1 VGSIF
6 GATLEETPRD
16 YLFYSGGAGTVRG
29 HPFQSLG
36 VYVISPD
43 QLTGG
48 TMFLA
53 LSGEIRASIT
63 EKVGVVGFYDVGS
76 VGVNDFIDDPQGGW
90 QAGAG
95 IGLRYATG
103 FGPIRVDIATPV
115 EGSAGQNTD
124 GGVQLYVGIG
134 QSF

>member
-1 VGSIF
+1 
-6 GATLEETPRD
+6 
-16 YLFYSGGAGTVRG
+16 GGAGTVRG

-48 TMFLA
+48 TRFVA
-53 LSGEIRASIT
+53 LSGEIRAPVT
-63 EKVGVVGFYDVGS
+63 ERIGVVGFYDVGS
-76 VGVNDFIDDPQGGW
+76 VGVTDFFDDPQGGW

-95 IGLRYATG
+95 IGIRYATG
-103 FGPIRVDIATPV
+103 FGPIRVDIATPIQ
-115 EGSAGQNTD
+115 GSAGQNAD
-124 GGVQLYVGIG
+124 GSVQLYVGIG